1 MQLIAYRMQLAHSFP
16 DPHKSS
22 QHPFPISSNPIL
34 ILSIHL
40 FLELP
45 SGTFLTICPTKTPYT
60 PHSSLYVPNAPP
72 ISFFLISLPKSIC
85 EKYRSCCFSFYEVF
99 SSILFLRPSQAQPIP
114 RQPLAYAFPSPGET
128 KFHTH
133 IKRMKKYFPFCTQN
147 YRCHETFHAV
157 RWMFTE

>member
-16 DPHKSS
+16 DPEKSS

-45 SGTFLTICPTKTPYT
+45 SGTFLTSCPTKTPYT
-60 PHSSLYVPNAPP
+60 PHPSPYVPNALP

-85 EKYRSCCFSFYEVF
+85 EKYRSCSFSFYEVF
-99 SSILFLRPSQAQPIP
+99 SSPLFLRPSQAQPIP
-114 RQPLAYAFPSPGET
+114 GHSLAYAFPSTGET
-128 KFHTH
+128 KYHTQT
-133 IKRMKKYFPFCTQN
+133 KQTKKYFPLCTQN
-147 YRCHETFHAV
+147 YRCHETFPAV